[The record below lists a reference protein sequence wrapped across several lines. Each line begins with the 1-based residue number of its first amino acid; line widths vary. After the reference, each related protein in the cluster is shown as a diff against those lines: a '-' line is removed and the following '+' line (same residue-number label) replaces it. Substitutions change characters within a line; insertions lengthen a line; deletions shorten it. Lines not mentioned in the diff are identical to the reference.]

1 MDKALYILPWLEAR
15 RPTEPA
21 DVYLLT
27 ALIFVCAKTKR
38 VPEVNNPRP
47 LFELSPLHHNTPC
60 ARTYP
65 SHAHECCPILC

>member
-1 MDKALYILPWLEAR
+1 VDKALYILPWLEAR

-38 VPEVNNPRP
+38 VPEVNKPRPSP
-47 LFELSPLHHNTPC
+47 LFELPLLLPAT
-60 ARTYP
+60 
-65 SHAHECCPILC
+65 IF